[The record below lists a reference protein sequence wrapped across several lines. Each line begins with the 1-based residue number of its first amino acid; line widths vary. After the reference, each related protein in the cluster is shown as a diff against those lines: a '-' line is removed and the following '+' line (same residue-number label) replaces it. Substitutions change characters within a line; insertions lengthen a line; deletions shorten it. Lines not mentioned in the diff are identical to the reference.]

1 MVKYLKHAK
10 INFELQILV
19 HPTIKLIFLR
29 ELFLVK
35 DHKILKLMFE
45 LN

>member
-19 HPTIKLIFLR
+19 HPTIKLIPLR
-29 ELFLVK
+29 QS
-35 DHKILKLMFE
+35 H
-45 LN
+45 